1 MAQVLIA
8 EAAAQKLVTVFG
20 STPNPGSAIDG
31 RARPAPANAAAVSA
45 PAPFGTRRIVRVLC
59 APPCVNRSTG
69 GVSVSALRIVGDCE
83 FVEPGE
89 GRLSDGLN
97 RSSFGL

>member
-45 PAPFGTRRIVRVLC
+45 PAPFSTRRIVRTRRPGLMR
-59 APPCVNRSTG
+59 PTMR
-69 GVSVSALRIVGDCE
+69 
-83 FVEPGE
+83 EP
-89 GRLSDGLN
+89 
-97 RSSFGL
+97 